1 MLAVGQ
7 KIRARNHFRL
17 NTLVRRV
24 GLAPTLALQ
33 KSISHHLTLSLGA
46 Q

>member
-1 MLAVGQ
+1 MLAVGR
-7 KIRARNHFRL
+7 KNRAFNHFHL
-17 NTLVRRV
+17 NTGTRRAE
-24 GLAPTLALQ
+24 LAPTLALQ